1 MNLALYIMSAAISI
15 RRMRY
20 MVSKYFSSSDF
31 VAVTVV
37 SGASMW
43 CATYGLTCTHQQT
56 LTHLH

>member
-37 SGASMW
+37 SGASM
-43 CATYGLTCTHQQT
+43 
-56 LTHLH
+56 